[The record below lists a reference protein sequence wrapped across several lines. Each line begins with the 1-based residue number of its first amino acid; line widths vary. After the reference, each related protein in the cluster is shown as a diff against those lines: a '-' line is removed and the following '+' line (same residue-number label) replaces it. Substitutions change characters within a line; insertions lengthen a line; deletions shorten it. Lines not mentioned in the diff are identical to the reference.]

1 MKNRKNYVMR
11 KSNPTLT
18 QSGLLA
24 VLLKRQRHD
33 SDRVGLAS
41 RTPHAGA
48 NSLLDYPH
56 SAAAIDTEAVGS
68 TKPAPISQ

>member
-24 VLLKRQRHD
+24 FLLKRQCHE

-41 RTPHAGA
+41 RTPAA
-48 NSLLDYPH
+48 DASSLLEHPH
-56 SAAAIDTEAVGS
+56 SAVRS
-68 TKPAPISQ
+68 TPKLPD